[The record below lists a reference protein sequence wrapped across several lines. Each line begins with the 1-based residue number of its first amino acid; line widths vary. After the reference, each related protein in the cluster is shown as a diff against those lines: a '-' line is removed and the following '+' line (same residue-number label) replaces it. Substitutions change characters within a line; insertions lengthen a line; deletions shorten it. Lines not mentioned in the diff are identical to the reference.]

1 MTMKEIPHSDSKK
14 FKVESTDPQRPNIGF
29 SCSGETPETHEK
41 WVNTINELFE
51 KQSNFIRILTN
62 LGERPHNT

>member
-1 MTMKEIPHSDSKK
+1 MTMKEISHSDGKK

-29 SCSGETPETHEK
+29 ACSGETPQALEK

-51 KQSNFIRILTN
+51 KQSNFIKNLTN
-62 LGERPHNT
+62 PRGS

>member
-1 MTMKEIPHSDSKK
+1 MTMKEISHSDGIK

-29 SCSGETPETHEK
+29 ACSGETLEAHEK

-51 KQSNFIRILTN
+51 KQSNFIKILTN
-62 LGERPHNT
+62 PGGF